1 MAHYAELD
9 NQNKV
14 IRVVVVANEVITDGG
29 GVEQEQLG
37 VDFLTG
43 LYGGGDYKQA
53 SYNENFRKNFP
64 TRGYVYDSTRDAFIS
79 PQSYPSWTLNEDT
92 CRYEAPVA
100 HPNDDKIYIWN
111 DLITNW
117 TEIG

>member
-14 IRVVVVANEVITDGG
+14 TRVVVVANEVITDGD

-37 VDFLTG
+37 IDFLTG

-64 TRGYVYDSTRDAFIS
+64 TRGYVYD
-79 PQSYPSWTLNEDT
+79 
-92 CRYEAPVA
+92 
-100 HPNDDKIYIWN
+100 
-111 DLITNW
+111 
-117 TEIG
+117 

>member
-14 IRVVVVANEVITDGG
+14 IRVIVVANNAITDGS

-37 VDFLTG
+37 VDLLTT
-43 LYGGGDYKQA
+43 LYGSGEYKQA
-53 SYNENFRKNFP
+53 SFNGNFRKNFP
-64 TRGYVYDSTRDAFIS
+64 TREYVYDSTRDAFIS
-79 PQSYPSWTLNEDT
+79 LQPYPSWTLNEAT
-92 CRYEAPVA
+92 CRYESPVA

-111 DLITNW
+111 ELITNW
-117 TEIG
+117 MEIA